1 MIITTGGK
9 ARSAL
14 IQRAKEL
21 GMLLGIKYVERK
33 DRSIVKLMAE
43 ESMGVI
49 VVREERILYYDPDIQ
64 GSVFFH
70 PNSAI
75 FRIKRLKRGEEDPF
89 IRNAGLE
96 KGMSLLDCTL
106 GWASDSIVAQFV
118 VGNYGRV
125 VGIEGSPTIA
135 LLTKLGLEVYQDKD
149 PEIVAAMRSV
159 EVHEGDHLEFLKGL
173 EDNSFDVVYFD
184 PMFEEQILHSDGI
197 KPLKHYAL
205 YRPITESLIEE
216 AKRVGKHRVVL
227 KDHWK
232 SGRFAQFGFNV
243 EIRKTSKFH
252 FGVIV
257 PGHCSETL
265 I

>member
-21 GMLLGIKYVERK
+21 GELLGIKYVERR
-33 DRSIVKLMAE
+33 DRSIENLMAE
-43 ESMGVI
+43 ESKGVI
-49 VVREERILYYDPDIQ
+49 VVQKERILYYDPEIE
-64 GSVFFH
+64 GPVFFH

-96 KGMSLLDCTL
+96 KGMTLLDCTL
-106 GWASDSIVAQFV
+106 GWASDSIVAQYV
-118 VGNYGRV
+118 VGNQGRV

-149 PEIVAAMRSV
+149 PEIEAAMRNV
-159 EVHEGDHLEFLKGL
+159 EVHEGDHFEFLKGL

-184 PMFEEQILHSDGI
+184 PMFEEKILNSDGI

-205 YRPITESLIEE
+205 YRSITDSLIEE
-216 AKRVGKHRVVL
+216 AKRVAERRVVL

-232 SGRFAQFGFNV
+232 SDRFTQFGFDV

-252 FGVIV
+252 FGVTV
-257 PGHCSETL
+257 PGTFQEH
-265 I
+265 